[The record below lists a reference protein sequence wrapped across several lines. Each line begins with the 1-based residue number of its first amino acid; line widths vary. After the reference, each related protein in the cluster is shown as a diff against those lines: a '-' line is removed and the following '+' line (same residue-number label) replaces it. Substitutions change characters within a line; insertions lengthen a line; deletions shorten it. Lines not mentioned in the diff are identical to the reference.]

1 MPTDPIEIGV
11 IVGVGQS
18 DLIEGASERVV
29 ATPYGPTSEPV
40 QVGIVEGR
48 RVAFLSRRG
57 LGETL
62 QPHLVPYRANV
73 WALASLGVKSLVTTT
88 ASSGLRDAYSPGT
101 FVVGD
106 QVIDLT
112 HGRAPTFYDEGPAVQ
127 LSAPEPFDQTLRA
140 LAVESL
146 AAQHVRYRDFGT
158 TVVIDGPRFST
169 RAEAHWHAAL
179 GGDMANMSL
188 MPETT
193 LALELGISV
202 VNISFITDRDA
213 GVLPDRADAAG
224 LDIVRRR
231 AAAAQPTLRR
241 TIHEIVQRVPLG
253 ANHEPAVPQE
263 RIDEVLARRAADRE
277 VLEGTFA
284 I

>member
-1 MPTDPIEIGV
+1 MPIDPIEIGV

-18 DLIEGASERVV
+18 ELIEGAAERVV
-29 ATPYGPTSEPV
+29 QTPYGPTSEPV
-40 QVGIVEGR
+40 QVGVVEGR
-48 RVAFLSRRG
+48 RVAFLSRRRP
-57 LGETL
+57 GETL

-88 ASSGLRDAYSPGT
+88 ASSGLRDSYSPGT

-106 QVIDLT
+106 QIIDLT
-112 HGRAPTFYDEGPAVQ
+112 SGRTPTFYDEGDAVQ
-127 LSAPEPFDQTLRA
+127 LAVPEPFDPTLRA

-146 AAQHVRYRDFGT
+146 LEQRVRYRDFGT
-158 TVVIDGPRFST
+158 TVVVDGPRFST
-169 RAEAHWHAAL
+169 RAEAHWHAAI
-179 GGDMANMSL
+179 GGDMVNMTL

-193 LALELGISV
+193 LAMELGMSV
-202 VNISFITDRDA
+202 VNVSFITDRGAGYAPEHADA
-213 GVLPDRADAAG
+213 GG

-241 TIHEIVQRVPLG
+241 TIHELVARIPLG
-253 ANHEPAVPQE
+253 TRQEPAVPQA
-263 RIDEVLARRAADRE
+263 RIDALLARPVVDDAA
-277 VLEGTFA
+277 LEAMFS